1 MPPPILIQLTFTSHT
16 GSLLLSSLKK
26 VTSPLRPPP
35 LVPRPLL
42 GTAAGIG
49 KTVET
54 FLCIYAVLYCEK
66 VTLYPHFRDNLR
78 GKVVDNLDNKV
89 GDNFHYPQRFST
101 VKMKNSGK
109 SVLFPLFSVD
119 NYVDNVDISPFA
131 VDMHPSMQCI
141 HPQRWISAQMPP
153 VFPICGK
160 EREYSC
166 IYDAYSRDAAHRLV
180 GKRWG

>member
-54 FLCIYAVLYCEK
+54 LLCIYAVLYCEK

-89 GDNFHYPQRFST
+89 GITFTIH
-101 VKMKNSGK
+101 SG
-109 SVLFPLFSVD
+109 FPPL
-119 NYVDNVDISPFA
+119 
-131 VDMHPSMQCI
+131 
-141 HPQRWISAQMPP
+141 
-153 VFPICGK
+153 K
-160 EREYSC
+160 
-166 IYDAYSRDAAHRLV
+166 
-180 GKRWG
+180 

>member
-1 MPPPILIQLTFTSHT
+1 MAYTSPPPTAEPLLKEKPFGECTFQLSPIAVQRFRSYSTRPRGTQNFPCHGAAVPPPILIQLTFTSHT

-89 GDNFHYPQRFST
+89 GITFTIH
-101 VKMKNSGK
+101 SG
-109 SVLFPLFSVD
+109 FPPL
-119 NYVDNVDISPFA
+119 
-131 VDMHPSMQCI
+131 
-141 HPQRWISAQMPP
+141 
-153 VFPICGK
+153 K
-160 EREYSC
+160 
-166 IYDAYSRDAAHRLV
+166 
-180 GKRWG
+180 

>member
-1 MPPPILIQLTFTSHT
+1 MALATPVAGKNLNRSVWSKLRPGDSSFFPFGRAAHDQGGKQEANGGKLAFIRAVQAFTCHGAAVPPPILIQLTFTSHT

-26 VTSPLRPPP
+26 VTSPFVL

-89 GDNFHYPQRFST
+89 GITFTIH
-101 VKMKNSGK
+101 SG
-109 SVLFPLFSVD
+109 FPPL
-119 NYVDNVDISPFA
+119 
-131 VDMHPSMQCI
+131 
-141 HPQRWISAQMPP
+141 
-153 VFPICGK
+153 K
-160 EREYSC
+160 
-166 IYDAYSRDAAHRLV
+166 
-180 GKRWG
+180 

>member
-1 MPPPILIQLTFTSHT
+1 MTEESN
-16 GSLLLSSLKK
+16 
-26 VTSPLRPPP
+26 VPLRPPL

-89 GDNFHYPQRFST
+89 GITFTIHSD
-101 VKMKNSGK
+101 
-109 SVLFPLFSVD
+109 FPPL
-119 NYVDNVDISPFA
+119 
-131 VDMHPSMQCI
+131 
-141 HPQRWISAQMPP
+141 
-153 VFPICGK
+153 K
-160 EREYSC
+160 
-166 IYDAYSRDAAHRLV
+166 
-180 GKRWG
+180 